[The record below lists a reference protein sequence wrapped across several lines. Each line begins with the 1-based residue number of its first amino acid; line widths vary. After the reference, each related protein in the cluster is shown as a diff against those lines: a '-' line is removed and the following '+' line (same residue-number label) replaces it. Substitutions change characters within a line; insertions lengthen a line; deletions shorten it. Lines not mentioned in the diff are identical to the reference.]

1 MPQRLVLGSSRRS
14 ERRPL
19 RATGISLTRTPRF
32 REETPATTTTVPPA
46 MTCPTTDPPSG
57 ATGSGCAVL
66 VVPGS
71 SAPDDEN
78 VTVTG
83 TGVIDVNPKAMVTE
97 ADPSDFGPVIIR
109 LDSTQLWELGSDDG
123 GGLAPG
129 PSDGSTPGQ
138 AISGFA
144 SLVESTLG
152 AREGAVA
159 MLGIASPTGYLVLDE
174 QEITSVAPTGQ
185 GTIDG
190 KPVTEYRVSAD
201 ASQLENDPSA
211 TAEELT
217 TIRAA
222 IAKLQSQGLSGTG
235 TDVAVDA
242 QGFIVQSITTYQFS
256 DGGSVTVKADFSNFG
271 CAGTVLMPGQV
282 GPTTPPANCV
292 SPDTPVSTTTST
304 TNATTT
310 TSSSPSTTSTTV
322 RDPDDYWH
330 RTDPHDDA
338 KFDGLV
344 DDLHLDCWIL
354 DDYDDDC
361 PLSAAHGFGA
371 QWPQAP
377 LQEPREREHSTR
389 LEAGPFR
396 CRSRASRPCVA
407 GGMVIDGSAHSLARP
422 DSPAG
427 LCPRDRSTGEYSAGQ
442 GARASSVCVQSR
454 QSGEESRQR
463 PRQHLRIRRNAP
475 GRFGQIKGSKPP
487 RVSSPIPSRFA
498 VFPSRRL
505 FLSVLRH
512 GGHRERIQRSVG

>member
-1 MPQRLVLGSSRRS
+1 MPEHDDLEERLRRAFRWVADGPPSAS
-14 ERRPL
+14 EDLSHTANPRRLPGGDDDGAFLHEKALPLSGRPSRRPL
-19 RATGISLTRTPRF
+19 VLVAASVLLLVAVGVSVGLVVAGTRSPGSGQHQSSNTDAAAARARVISALGATTAAGNWNITYSYTQVPGGNSS
-32 REETPATTTTVPPA
+32 TTTTVPPA
-46 MTCPTTDPPSG
+46 MTCPTTDPPS
-57 ATGSGCAVL
+57 TGSSCAVL

-71 SAPDDEN
+71 SAPNDEN

-83 TGVIDVNPKAMVTE
+83 TGVIDVNPKAMVTD
-97 ADPSDFGPVIIR
+97 ADPSDFGPVTIR

-129 PSDGSTPGQ
+129 PSVGSTPGQ

-144 SLVESTLG
+144 GLVESTLG

-185 GTIDG
+185 DTIDG

-292 SPDTPVSTTTST
+292 SPDTPVSTPTST
-304 TNATTT
+304 TNATT

-322 RDPDDYWH
+322 ATP
-330 RTDPHDDA
+330 TTI
-338 KFDGLV
+338 G
-344 DDLHLDCWIL
+344 I
-354 DDYDDDC
+354 
-361 PLSAAHGFGA
+361 
-371 QWPQAP
+371 AP
-377 LQEPREREHSTR
+377 TLTTTPS
-389 LEAGPFR
+389 
-396 CRSRASRPCVA
+396 
-407 GGMVIDGSAHSLARP
+407 
-422 DSPAG
+422 
-427 LCPRDRSTGEYSAGQ
+427 STGSSTTSTSIAG
-442 GARASSVCVQSR
+442 SSTTTTTTV
-454 QSGEESRQR
+454 
-463 PRQHLRIRRNAP
+463 P
-475 GRFGQIKGSKPP
+475 
-487 RVSSPIPSRFA
+487 
-498 VFPSRRL
+498 
-505 FLSVLRH
+505 
-512 GGHRERIQRSVG
+512 

>member
-1 MPQRLVLGSSRRS
+1 MPEHDDLEERLRRAFRRVADGPPSTGEDLSRTASARQFPPGDDDGAFLHEKALPVSSRPS
-14 ERRPL
+14 RRPL
-19 RATGISLTRTPRF
+19 VLVAASVLLLAAVGVSVGLVVAGTPTPGSGQHQSSTTGAAAARARVISALGATTAAGNWDITYSYTQVPGGNS
-32 REETPATTTTVPPA
+32 TTTTTVPPA
-46 MTCPTTDPPSG
+46 MTCPTTYPPSS
-57 ATGSGCAVL
+57 ATGNGCTVL

-83 TGVIDVNPKAMVTE
+83 SGVIDVNPKAMVTE

-129 PSDGSTPGQ
+129 PGDGSTSGQ

-152 AREGAVA
+152 EREGAVA

-185 GTIDG
+185 GTVDG

-217 TIRAA
+217 TIQAA

-292 SPDTPVSTTTST
+292 SPDTPLSTTTTT

-310 TSSSPSTTSTTV
+310 TSSSPGTTSTTV
-322 RDPDDYWH
+322 
-330 RTDPHDDA
+330 
-338 KFDGLV
+338 
-344 DDLHLDCWIL
+344 
-354 DDYDDDC
+354 
-361 PLSAAHGFGA
+361 
-371 QWPQAP
+371 AP
-377 LQEPREREHSTR
+377 TPTTTGIAPTLTTTPS
-389 LEAGPFR
+389 
-396 CRSRASRPCVA
+396 
-407 GGMVIDGSAHSLARP
+407 
-422 DSPAG
+422 
-427 LCPRDRSTGEYSAGQ
+427 STGSSTTSTSIAG
-442 GARASSVCVQSR
+442 SSTTTTTTTTT
-454 QSGEESRQR
+454 
-463 PRQHLRIRRNAP
+463 
-475 GRFGQIKGSKPP
+475 
-487 RVSSPIPSRFA
+487 VS
-498 VFPSRRL
+498 
-505 FLSVLRH
+505 
-512 GGHRERIQRSVG
+512 